1 MNPILSAG
9 LIIGVAC
16 ALWTFFMG
24 VTGWY
29 KDPTLLVAFFAVIPI
44 EIAGLVW
51 GLRRTAA
58 EGRGYTSQIVAG
70 TMMAIV
76 AGSIIICSSLLFT
89 TVAFPDYF
97 NELNAAQRAMMQ
109 QQGKSDAEITAAIDA
124 AAPMQKPIVNALM
137 GFIGTFI
144 TGVVASAVIA
154 IWIREKGPRLSAAR
168 A

>member
-76 AGSIIICSSLLFT
+76 AGVIIICSSLLFT

-97 NELNAAQRAMMQ
+97 QELADAHRQVLQDR
-109 QQGKSDAEITAAIDA
+109 GLSPAEIEREVRQAQAGAT
-124 AAPMQKPIVNALM
+124 PMGQALQ
-137 GFIGTFI
+137 GFLWTLI
-144 TGVVASAVIA
+144 TGIVASSLIA
-154 IWIREKGPRLSAAR
+154 IWIRKK
-168 A
+168 